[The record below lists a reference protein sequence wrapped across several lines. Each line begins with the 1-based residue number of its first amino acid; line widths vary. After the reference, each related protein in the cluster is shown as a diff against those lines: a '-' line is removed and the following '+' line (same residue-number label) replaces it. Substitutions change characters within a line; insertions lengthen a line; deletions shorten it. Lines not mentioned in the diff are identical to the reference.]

1 MTDIII
7 IALLVVIIA
16 LAGIYV
22 YKAKK
27 NGKKCIGCP
36 DSASCSK
43 GKCNGACH
51 ACSCGCSSKSAK
63 NAEEDEQ

>member
-7 IALLVVIIA
+7 VILLVLVVGG
-16 LAGIYV
+16 AGFYV

-36 DSASCSK
+36 DS
-43 GKCNGACH
+43 G
-51 ACSCGCSSKSAK
+51 ACSCGCQSGGNGCAGCSGCSGAK
-63 NAEEDEQ
+63 K